1 LQVSGLLG
9 TIAEQLMQLGKT
21 NRRSMMADFQAIGQ
35 CVIRGKVNK
44 DSKYPPDLHGQD
56 GAEELVRAALDEGA
70 SANEILQEGLIKGM
84 EVVGKRFQENEI
96 FVPDVLLAAKA
107 MRAATDILK
116 PYFTEGEQALCGT
129 LIIGTVQGDL
139 HDIGKN
145 LVSMM
150 VEGAGF
156 KVIDLGVD
164 VSPEKYVETAKENPD
179 AVVGMST
186 LLTTTMPAMRRTIE
200 ALQAAGLPHHT
211 IIGGAPVTEEYAKE
225 IEATGYAP
233 DPPSAIERIKQ
244 MIGA

>member
-1 LQVSGLLG
+1 
-9 TIAEQLMQLGKT
+9 
-21 NRRSMMADFQAIGQ
+21 MADFPAIAQ

-44 DSKYPPDLHGQD
+44 ESKYPPDLKGED
-56 GAEELVRAALDEGA
+56 GAEELVRAALDEGV

-107 MRAATDILK
+107 MRASTDILR
-116 PYFTEGEQALCGT
+116 PHFTEGEQSQSGT

-145 LVSMM
+145 LVGMM

-156 KVIDLGVD
+156 QVVDLGVD
-164 VSPEKYVETAKENPD
+164 VSPEKFVETAQANPG

-200 ALQAAGLPHHT
+200 ALKAAGLSHDT
-211 IIGGAPVTEEYAKE
+211 IIGGAPVTEEYANE
-225 IEATGYAP
+225 IEASGYAP
-233 DPPSAIERIKQ
+233 DPPSAIDQLKQ
-244 MIGA
+244 LTGV